1 MKNILIVFILI
12 QKFILNKKCVLNKT
26 SSRNAYMSNMRTQS
40 AYLIRSVYK
49 TCVPIKKAKSVKIL
63 KSQAKL
69 IIFMEETLYDWLLQN
84 SNITSESFQIKVKIL
99 HKTLVKTLAKKINSW
114 KSFFWNEFME

>member
-69 IIFMEETLYDWLLQN
+69 IIFMEETLYD
-84 SNITSESFQIKVKIL
+84 
-99 HKTLVKTLAKKINSW
+99 
-114 KSFFWNEFME
+114 